1 MCGILDANAAGKV
14 FKEKGQFFDWFN
26 EGIGRLVAGGRL
38 LEELDEISEFRAWR
52 VQARL
57 AGRIRILNTI
67 EVNKEASRVAKD
79 CKSDDP
85 SVIAVARIGGAR
97 LLHSF
102 DKNLQQDFKNKKL
115 IDNPRG
121 KVYTTGAGVQARL
134 LRQRNLCKGAKAK

>member
-1 MCGILDANAAGKV
+1 MCGVLDANAAGIV
-14 FKEKGQFFDWFN
+14 FKEKTKFFDWFDT
-26 EGIGRLVAGGRL
+26 GTGSLVAGGKML
-38 LEELDEISEFRAWR
+38 KELDKILAFTAWR
-52 VQARL
+52 KQARL

-115 IDNPRG
+115 IDSPRG